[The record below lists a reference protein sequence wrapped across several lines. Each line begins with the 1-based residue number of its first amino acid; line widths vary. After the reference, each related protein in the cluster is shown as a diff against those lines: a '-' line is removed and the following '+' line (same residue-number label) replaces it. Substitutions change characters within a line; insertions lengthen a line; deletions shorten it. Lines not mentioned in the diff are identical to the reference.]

1 MMIVLKRDGAVCFFY
16 QVGIMSWDIFLVNLG
31 EEVFNLLFFANYK
44 FLRCYDVF

>member
-31 EEVFNLLFFANYK
+31 GEVFNLLFFADYK
-44 FLRCYDVF
+44 FLRCHDVF